1 MNMMS
6 RLRLVTMMA
15 CCLGLAAC
23 ASQQPAGPGARV
35 AAPAPLAPAPAEP
48 PGPVA
53 AEAAGTAPPEVARE
67 PQPYIKKGSG
77 VFLNTR
83 AARSGES
90 TGKGDIVLNFEAVSL
105 REVLKVIFE
114 EILKENYLID
124 DQVQGVVTIHT
135 SHPVSAHDVVPI
147 LETFLQMNGAA
158 LVRDGPV
165 YKVVPL
171 AALKEF
177 PLSPRVGRSIGPVR
191 AGQGVQIV
199 PMRYVAAAEMKKI
212 LESFS
217 SPNEQIVADADRN
230 LLILSGSSQKI
241 ANLLATIEMF
251 DVDWLGGMSFGLIP
265 VKFTDAKTLTEEVE
279 TLLGQGEASPLKGVI
294 RLVPIQRLSAVLVIS
309 PQPNYID
316 YVSALIKQFDQG
328 SDKSPDRR
336 LFVYHLK
343 NGKAENIASILQNI
357 FGNQV
362 AGVSARSG
370 PGTDD
375 PLSRGNVRS
384 PVASG
389 ISVPTSNADGQSV
402 LARNEPPAP
411 VAPAPAPAGPA
422 VAADPAN
429 PPATIMADPD
439 NNAILMMAT
448 PMDYNKIKSTIER
461 LDVAPKQVLIEA
473 TIAEVVLND
482 NLSYGVRWFFEGY
495 KSGVPKYQGGLG
507 VPLPTEVAGDGFAL
521 GIFNSAGEMRAF
533 FDILET
539 ASSVKFLSAPQIM
552 VVDNQTATF
561 RVGDQ
566 IPVVTRSSQSTADPN
581 APIVAEVQ
589 YRDTGTL
596 LKVTPRINDGG
607 MVTLEV
613 SQEVSTPGA
622 TPAVGGAGNVA
633 ISQRTIESTVIV
645 HNGQTIVLGGLF
657 RENTSNSKGGI
668 PGLME
673 IPVVGNLFSNTTRD
687 INRTELIITLTPK
700 VVRNPREAQEISQEL
715 RERISEAA
723 MFMDETNQRRA
734 AGAAA
739 GMAVRAH
746 E

>member
-1 MNMMS
+1 
-6 RLRLVTMMA
+6 
-15 CCLGLAAC
+15 
-23 ASQQPAGPGARV
+23 
-35 AAPAPLAPAPAEP
+35 
-48 PGPVA
+48 
-53 AEAAGTAPPEVARE
+53 
-67 PQPYIKKGSG
+67 
-77 VFLNTR
+77 
-83 AARSGES
+83 
-90 TGKGDIVLNFEAVSL
+90 
-105 REVLKVIFE
+105 
-114 EILKENYLID
+114 
-124 DQVQGVVTIHT
+124 
-135 SHPVSAHDVVPI
+135 
-147 LETFLQMNGAA
+147 
-158 LVRDGPV
+158 
-165 YKVVPL
+165 
-171 AALKEF
+171 
-177 PLSPRVGRSIGPVR
+177 
-191 AGQGVQIV
+191 
-199 PMRYVAAAEMKKI
+199 
-212 LESFS
+212 
-217 SPNEQIVADADRN
+217 
-230 LLILSGSSQKI
+230 
-241 ANLLATIEMF
+241 
-251 DVDWLGGMSFGLIP
+251 
-265 VKFTDAKTLTEEVE
+265 
-279 TLLGQGEASPLKGVI
+279 
-294 RLVPIQRLSAVLVIS
+294 
-309 PQPNYID
+309 
-316 YVSALIKQFDQG
+316 
-328 SDKSPDRR
+328 
-336 LFVYHLK
+336 
-343 NGKAENIASILQNI
+343 
-357 FGNQV
+357 
-362 AGVSARSG
+362 
-370 PGTDD
+370 
-375 PLSRGNVRS
+375 
-384 PVASG
+384 
-389 ISVPTSNADGQSV
+389 
-402 LARNEPPAP
+402 
-411 VAPAPAPAGPA
+411 
-422 VAADPAN
+422 
-429 PPATIMADPD
+429 
-439 NNAILMMAT
+439 
-448 PMDYNKIKSTIER
+448 
-461 LDVAPKQVLIEA
+461 
-473 TIAEVVLND
+473 
-482 NLSYGVRWFFEGY
+482 
-495 KSGVPKYQGGLG
+495 
-507 VPLPTEVAGDGFAL
+507 VAGDGFAL